1 MKATVM
7 DHNRFWSLI
16 EDARSASGGDCARQV
31 DVLAEALQSHPPEE
45 ILDFRNFLGES
56 LDRAY
61 RYDLWGACYL
71 INGGC
76 SNDGFDYFLG
86 WLIAQGRDVYQAAL
100 EDPDSLVSHPQ
111 VASLDPRYGSLWCE
125 QMLSIHDQAYK
136 AVTGHEPPAEP
147 EAEIAAAESIG
158 LAGEDFDFDNQEDMR
173 RRYPRLWA
181 RFGRD

>member
-1 MKATVM
+1 M

-31 DVLAEALQSHPPEE
+31 DVLAEALQGQPPQE
-45 ILDFRNFLGES
+45 ILDFRNLLGES

-61 RYDLWGACYL
+61 RYDLWGAAYL

-125 QMLSIHDQAYK
+125 QMLSIHDRAYE
-136 AVTGHEPPAEP
+136 AVTGQEPPAVP
-147 EAEIAAAESIG
+147 DAEVAAAADSAG
-158 LAGEDFDFDNQEDMR
+158 PTGEDFDFEDPEQLR

-181 RFGRD
+181 RFGWQ